1 METITFYSY
10 KGGVG
15 RTLAL
20 ANVAIYLSRFGLN
33 VCIMDF
39 DLEAPGLHYKFPDL
53 IKTSDLKVGL
63 VDYIY
68 NFTQHS
74 STSKSLRDY
83 TVEIIPS
90 SRNQGKIDLIPAGN
104 VLSPS
109 YWQKLASIDWH
120 HLFYSDHGEGIPLF
134 FDLKEKIKKQLNPDF
149 LLIDSRTG
157 ITEMSG
163 LCTSLLAD
171 KVVFLFTN
179 NQENIDGAAQIIHSI
194 RQSTMSPRCE
204 AIKIVCALTRI
215 PMPKDDEDNKNKEQ
229 EIIQKIQ
236 SILNLKNP
244 SKISEF
250 YDICVLHSDRDLELS
265 ESLRINQNG
274 LAKDVP
280 LLRDYLR
287 LFSKI
292 ISNDIIS
299 PRLDIIL
306 NEIVDNANLL
316 DDPEKAQI
324 ELEGLVSSYLH
335 PKSLEK
341 LIDLYILR
349 KEDLEKTMEAF
360 RTLTETYG
368 IDNQKTLNK
377 YITLFK
383 NTDSDYTR
391 AELFDTKI
399 IEDYLGSSP
408 KDSLIELMLAD
419 TYKEREDFE
428 LAIRHYSNLLF
439 DNNSDRQIVLNNM
452 MDIYL
457 DEDLREEGMTLYKK
471 YFSIFESNKDLRIKA
486 IRILLKLGN
495 IVELSKLIEDK
506 TTENELFVESPSL
519 YGRIMAL
526 LGRDNDLKSKMDL
539 ELDRAI
545 ISSNPDRVHS
555 IGKLFYEMGESDE
568 FDKKTL
574 GKVRDREEILISL
587 KRYYGSRRL
596 RKY

>member
-20 ANVAIYLSRFGLN
+20 ANIAVYLSRFGLN

-53 IKTSDLKVGL
+53 VKTSDIKAGL
-63 VDYIY
+63 VDYISDFVTC
-68 NFTQHS
+68 N
-74 STSKSLRDY
+74 SKSQSLKDL
-83 TVEIIPS
+83 TVEIVPS
-90 SRNQGKIDLIPAGN
+90 SDKQGKIDLIPAGN

-120 HLFYSDHGEGIPLF
+120 YLFYKEDSEGIPF
-134 FDLKEKIKKQLNPDF
+134 FFELKEKIRKQINPDF

-179 NQENIDGAAQIIHSI
+179 NRENIEGARQIIHTIQKSHL
-194 RQSTMSPRCE
+194 SSGKD

-215 PMPKDDEDNKNKEQ
+215 PIQNENKEQ
-229 EIIQKIQ
+229 EITQKIQ
-236 SILNLKNP
+236 KVLNLPVSSIDSNP
-244 SKISEF
+244 

-265 ESLRINQNG
+265 ESLRINQSG

-292 ISNDIIS
+292 ISNDIIT
-299 PRLDIIL
+299 PKLDSILDEII
-306 NEIVDNANLL
+306 DNANLL
-316 DDPEKAQI
+316 DDPDKTQI

-349 KEDLEKTMEAF
+349 KESLEKTLGAF
-360 RTLTETYG
+360 HTLNGTYG
-368 IDNQKTLNK
+368 IDNQKTIQK
-377 YITLFK
+377 YISLFQK
-383 NTDSDYTR
+383 TESDYER
-391 AELFDTKI
+391 GQLFDMQI
-399 IEDYLGSSP
+399 IEDYLNLNP
-408 KDSLIELMLAD
+408 KDGNVIEFVLAN
-419 TYKEREDFE
+419 TYKASDNNV
-428 LAIRHYSNLLF
+428 LALRHYDKLL
-439 DNNSDRQIVLNNM
+439 DDTTLDRQEILGSM

-457 DEDLREEGMTLYKK
+457 EEDLL
-471 YFSIFESNKDLRIKA
+471 
-486 IRILLKLGN
+486 
-495 IVELSKLIEDK
+495 
-506 TTENELFVESPSL
+506 
-519 YGRIMAL
+519 
-526 LGRDNDLKSKMDL
+526 
-539 ELDRAI
+539 
-545 ISSNPDRVHS
+545 
-555 IGKLFYEMGESDE
+555 
-568 FDKKTL
+568 
-574 GKVRDREEILISL
+574 
-587 KRYYGSRRL
+587 
-596 RKY
+596 